1 VLTLDSFP
9 RPVKIILSHEPHV
22 GFKYF
27 IAAAG
32 MPKDCLGLRTKL
44 QIEYHRLLTWSDAA
58 GLIEAEYG
66 QELPEVLKA
75 DKLVMVAVLTQ
86 VKILM
91 EEFATQNGRY
101 EQLKILETPAQKQE
115 ALETNVR
122 EEFASIAVKY
132 EKSAKKRRHARG
144 TNHLIAM
151 GKNIMDVVTEPKRLR
166 WVVFDEGVFKDLLRQ
181 LTEYNNYLHE
191 LMQGHHARKLEEMTR
206 STFVEMVQVRSTV
219 EELKWLVTASMIR
232 GVGGVLSA
240 HGDSARERNDDI
252 LQSLATFKRSS
263 IATDDPKAEKPPQYE
278 DIIVSARKPYTS
290 INYEEPSS
298 DNPAAGVQLH
308 ERCVAKLISSDGHN
322 LEQKHVWIEWK
333 AYATR
338 LDRKRDRQ
346 IPLEQNVRRV
356 TELVTLLQMPK
367 PAEFRIPKCLGYF
380 DDRDDTEESDHK
392 PRFGLIFEKPNAYQE
407 TPPPVTL
414 LYAISTLEC
423 PSLAD
428 RIAIAHEVASS
439 LLYLHAVRWLHKGIR
454 PDSIIFF
461 REASPFKAASYV
473 KYTEPYLTGFE
484 YARPERDGTS
494 TTSGQTSNYYE
505 LYRHPSYQGI
515 SAQGNYRKTFD
526 IYSLGILLL
535 EIAAWEPIQDIIGM
549 EDYEKRTA
557 VELEAIPK
565 IILASSSSIL
575 KNLEKVMGREYRI
588 AVESC
593 IKGSSALG
601 LDLGDDE
608 NDVVVGA
615 KLQSEFTEK
624 VLGALGGIVALKRN
638 SFSVT

>member
-1 VLTLDSFP
+1 MTH
-9 RPVKIILSHEPHV
+9 ILSYDLYV

-32 MPKDCLGLRTKL
+32 MPKTCLGLRTKL

-91 EEFATQNGRY
+91 EDFATQNGRY
-101 EQLKILETPAQKQE
+101 DQLKDFNTPAQKE
-115 ALETNVR
+115 KALQTNIQ
-122 EEFASIAVKY
+122 EEFASITLKY
-132 EKSAKKRRHARG
+132 EKSAKKRKHIRG

-151 GKNIMDVVTEPKRLR
+151 GKNTKDLLVDPKRLQ
-166 WVVFDEGVFKDLLRQ
+166 WVVFDEDVFKDMLRQ
-181 LTEYNNYLHE
+181 VTEYNNYLHE

-219 EELKWLVTASMIR
+219 EELKWLVAASMIR
-232 GVGGVLSA
+232 GRGGASTTPA
-240 HGDSARERNDDI
+240 DSARECNDDI
-252 LQSLATFKRSS
+252 LHSLAMFKRSS
-263 IATDDPKAEKPPQYE
+263 IATEDPKAEKPPQYE

-290 INYEEPSS
+290 IDYVESLSDSS
-298 DNPAAGVQLH
+298 TSDVQLH
-308 ERCVAKLISSDGHN
+308 ERCTAKLISSDDHQP
-322 LEQKHVWIEWK
+322 EQKYVWIEWK
-333 AYATR
+333 AYVTR
-338 LDRKRDRQ
+338 LDRKRGRQ
-346 IPLEQNVRRV
+346 IPLEQNVKRV

-380 DDRDDTEESDHK
+380 DDRDDAEESDHE

-414 LYAISTLEC
+414 LDAISNLEC
-423 PSLAD
+423 PSFTD
-428 RIAIAHEVASS
+428 RIAIAHEVSSS
-439 LLYLHAVRWLHKGIR
+439 LLYLHAVHWLHKGIR

-461 REASPFKAASYV
+461 RELSPFKAASYV

-494 TTSGQTSNYYE
+494 TTSSEISNYYE
-505 LYRHPSYQGI
+505 LYRPPSYQGVN
-515 SAQGNYRKTFD
+515 AQGKYRKTFD

-535 EIAAWEPIQDIIGM
+535 EVAAWAPIQDIIGL
-549 EDYEKRTA
+549 ENYEKATA
-557 VELEAIPK
+557 AELEAIPK
-565 IILASSSSIL
+565 KILASSSNIL
-575 KNLEKVMGREYRI
+575 NKLETVMGQKYRI

-593 IKGSSALG
+593 IKGGSALG
-601 LDLGDDE
+601 LKLGDDE
-608 NDVVVGA
+608 NDVMVGA
-615 KLQSEFTEK
+615 KLQREFTEK
-624 VLGALGGIVALKRN
+624 VLGALGGIVVLKKDLL
-638 SFSVT
+638 SAT